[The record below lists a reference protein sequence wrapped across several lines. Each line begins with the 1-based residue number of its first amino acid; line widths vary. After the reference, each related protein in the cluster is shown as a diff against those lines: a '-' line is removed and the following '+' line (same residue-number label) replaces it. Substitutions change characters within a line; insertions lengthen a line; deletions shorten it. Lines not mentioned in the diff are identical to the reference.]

1 MGIPNNRYAI
11 IERQQKVFSMLSHG
25 LTESEISTQLNVDQS
40 TICRDVKR
48 IKRDTQ
54 RTVEVIAKDIL
65 PFEFGKSLL
74 SLNHIIKECWNICQ
88 DKSGKWTNKDKINAL
103 KLIKDTERTRLEVLL
118 EGPVGLLVQQLQEK
132 LTQIIENNEIPKKSF
147 FVLPA
152 VDRPIED
159 MR

>member
-1 MGIPNNRYAI
+1 MGIPNNRFVI

-25 LTESEISTQLNVDQS
+25 LTESEISRQLNVDQS

-54 RTVEVIAKDIL
+54 RTVEVTAKDIL
-65 PFEFGKSLL
+65 PFEFGKSMH
-74 SLNHIIKECWNICQ
+74 SLNNIIKECWNICQ
-88 DKSGKWTNKDKINAL
+88 DKSGKWTNKDKLNAL

-132 LTQIIENNEIPKKSF
+132 LTEIIENNETAKKSF
-147 FVLPA
+147 FVLP
-152 VDRPIED
+152 
-159 MR
+159 

>member
-1 MGIPNNRYAI
+1 MGNRFLI

-25 LTESEISTQLNVDQS
+25 LTESEISRQLNVDQS

-54 RTVEVIAKDIL
+54 RTVELIAKDIL
-65 PFEFGKSLL
+65 PYEFGKSML

-88 DKSGKWTNKDKINAL
+88 DKSGKWTNKDKLNAL

-132 LTQIIENNEIPKKSF
+132 LTKIIENNETAQKSF

-152 VDRPIED
+152 LERVKED

>member
-1 MGIPNNRYAI
+1 MGIPNNRFVI

-25 LTESEISTQLNVDQS
+25 LTESDISRQLNVDQS

-48 IKRDTQ
+48 IKRETQ

-65 PFEFGKSLL
+65 PFEFGKSMQ
-74 SLNHIIKECWNICQ
+74 SLNNIIKECWNICQ
-88 DKSGKWTNKDKINAL
+88 DKSGKWTNKDKLNAL

-132 LTQIIENNEIPKKSF
+132 LTEIIENNETAKKSF

-152 VDRPIED
+152 LERAKQD

>member
-1 MGIPNNRYAI
+1 MGIPNNRFVI

-25 LTESEISTQLNVDQS
+25 LTESEISKQLDVDQS
-40 TICRDVKR
+40 TVCRDVKR
-48 IKRDTQ
+48 IKRNTQ
-54 RTVEVIAKDIL
+54 RTIEAIAKDIL

-118 EGPVGLLVQQLQEK
+118 EGPIGLLAQQLQDK
-132 LTQIIENNEIPKKSF
+132 LTQIIENNETAQKSF
-147 FVLPA
+147 FVIPA
-152 VDRPIED
+152 LDRPNED
-159 MR
+159 MS

>member
-1 MGIPNNRYAI
+1 LGIPSNRFVI
-11 IERQQKVFSMLSHG
+11 IERQEKVFSMLSHG
-25 LTESEISTQLNVDQS
+25 LTESEISRQLNVDQS

-65 PFEFGKSLL
+65 PYEFGKSML
-74 SLNHIIKECWNICQ
+74 SLNHIIKECWNICK
-88 DKSGKWTNKDKINAL
+88 DGNGKWTNKDKINAL

-132 LTQIIENNEIPKKSF
+132 LTEIIENNETAKKSF

-152 VDRPIED
+152 LERAKED